1 MKNSRINRIILSD
14 TKISMSMLSS
24 ISSAGSCVCVVPFPP
39 RINSYSCMVFSI
51 NFFIWV
57 LVFMADVADV
67 ADVAEDDINL
77 KLWKK
82 GSFVGDS
89 LTKKG

>member
-24 ISSAGSCVCVVPFPP
+24 ISSAGSCFVPFPP
-39 RINSYSCMVFSI
+39 RTNSYSCMVFSI
-51 NFFIWV
+51 NFFICV
-57 LVFMADVADV
+57 LVLVLDVVDV
-67 ADVAEDDINL
+67 DVAEDEINL
-77 KLWKK
+77 KLCKK

-89 LTKKG
+89 LVKKG